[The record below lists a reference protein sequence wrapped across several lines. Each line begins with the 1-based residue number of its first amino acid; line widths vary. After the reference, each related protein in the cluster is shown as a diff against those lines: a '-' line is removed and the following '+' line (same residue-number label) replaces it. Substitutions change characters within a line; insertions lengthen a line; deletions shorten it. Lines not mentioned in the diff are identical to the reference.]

1 MTTRRSASR
10 KLVPTPVASGEAANK
25 GYVDG
30 LVATKVSATSTP
42 NQLYLTDGAGAQITG
57 TWSTNAD
64 PFSFVTRDANGRIR
78 VGDPAAAADA
88 ATKNYV
94 DSGLGGRQAVMLS
107 AAIQTANFNAVA
119 GTYYPVN
126 ATSGG
131 ITATIPASS
140 PGQWIAIKKLD
151 NSANTVI
158 LSGSFNNSGQT
169 SITLRLQYQGKL
181 LFADGSGGWN
191 VIAGDIGLQ
200 SLDARFEPLVAAGTT
215 AQYRR
220 GDKTWQTLNAAAVGL
235 GSVNNTADST
245 KNVLSATKLTT
256 ARTINGVSFDG
267 TANITVPPG
276 THTHS
281 TDDITSG
288 QLGRARLYTGSM
300 LATVNG
306 TPTNT
311 DVWYGT
317 QAQYDA
323 IGTKDA
329 NTEYNIYAT

>member
-64 PFSFVTRDANGRIR
+64 PYSFVTRDANGRIR
-78 VGDPAAAADA
+78 VGDPSATADA

-94 DSGLGGRQAVMLS
+94 DTQIGTRALS
-107 AAIQTANFNAVA
+107 SHTH
-119 GTYYPVN
+119 T
-126 ATSGG
+126 
-131 ITATIPASS
+131 
-140 PGQWIAIKKLD
+140 K
-151 NSANTVI
+151 
-158 LSGSFNNSGQT
+158 
-169 SITLRLQYQGKL
+169 
-181 LFADGSGGWN
+181 
-191 VIAGDIGLQ
+191 GD
-200 SLDARFEPLVAAGTT
+200 
-215 AQYRR
+215 
-220 GDKTWQTLNAAAVGL
+220 VGL
-235 GSVNNTADST
+235 GNVDNTADSA

-276 THTHS
+276 THAHS
-281 TDDITSG
+281 PDVISSG

>member
-1 MTTRRSASR
+1 MTTRVSASR
-10 KLVPTPVASGEAANK
+10 KLVPTPVANGEAANK
-25 GYVDG
+25 GYVDTA
-30 LVATKVSATSTP
+30 VAERVLKQTGINSAYVVNGSGDNTIINYSSGPTAQTLMFRTAGGVTS
-42 NQLYLTDGAGAQITG
+42 
-57 TWSTNAD
+57 
-64 PFSFVTRDANGRIR
+64 
-78 VGDPAAAADA
+78 VGEPTASAHA

-94 DSGLGGRQAVMLS
+94 DTGLGGRQAVMLS

-126 ATSGG
+126 ATSGA

-220 GDKTWQTLNAAAVGL
+220 GDKTWQTLNKAAVGL
-235 GSVNNTADST
+235 GNVDNTSDST
-245 KNVLSATKLTT
+245 KWAATKTL
-256 ARTINGVSFDG
+256 
-267 TANITVPPG
+267 
-276 THTHS
+276 
-281 TDDITSG
+281 
-288 QLGRARLYTGSM
+288 
-300 LATVNG
+300 
-306 TPTNT
+306 TNT
-311 DVWYGT
+311 RINPRVGST
-317 QAQYDA
+317 
-323 IGTKDA
+323 T
-329 NTEYNIYAT
+329 